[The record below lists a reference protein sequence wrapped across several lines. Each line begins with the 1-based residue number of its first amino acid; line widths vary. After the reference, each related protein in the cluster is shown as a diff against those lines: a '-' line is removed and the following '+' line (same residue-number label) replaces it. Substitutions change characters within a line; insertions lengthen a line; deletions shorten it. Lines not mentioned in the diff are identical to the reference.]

1 MKVAV
6 IGSAA
11 SEIISSCNVTIS
23 SLAKGGH
30 KVYAIIA
37 PSESSESSLT
47 SSSEITTEQKLLA
60 EVGVVQTFH
69 IEKFD
74 YSAITQA
81 NADAVNVHIRDVNPS
96 LVIMPSW
103 KSSSHMRRILARVS
117 LIACRGIGTVLMYEH
132 DTNKTDFVPSVIF
145 EVSVEPASIERQDNI
160 AKTTTTTGIVQS
172 EEDINKRDLTDNFM
186 QENKHSKT
194 ALKPE
199 VIKEKF
205 ESHRTLLL
213 EEDGLF

>member
-6 IGSAA
+6 IGSTA
-11 SEIISSCNVTIS
+11 SEIVSSCNVTIS

-37 PSESSESSLT
+37 PLELSKSSSLT
-47 SSSEITTEQKLLA
+47 SSSEQQNLLA
-60 EVGVVQTFH
+60 EIGVERTFL
-69 IEKFD
+69 IDTFD

-81 NADAVNVHIRDVNPS
+81 NADAVNVYIKDINPS

-103 KSSSHMRRILARVS
+103 KSPSYLRRILARVS

-132 DTNKTDFVPSVIF
+132 DTNKTDFVPSIIF
-145 EVSVEPASIERQDNI
+145 EVSVEPTSIEHQDNNF
-160 AKTTTTTGIVQS
+160 AKTTITGIVQS
-172 EEDINKRDLTDNFM
+172 EEDIKKRAFTNNSML
-186 QENKHSKT
+186 EGKHSKT
-194 ALKPE
+194 IRPE

-213 EEDGLF
+213 EEGGLF

>member
-6 IGSAA
+6 IGSTA

-37 PSESSESSLT
+37 PLELSKSSSSLT
-47 SSSEITTEQKLLA
+47 SSSEQQNLLA
-60 EVGVVQTFH
+60 EIGVERTFL
-69 IEKFD
+69 IDTFD

-81 NADAVNVHIRDVNPS
+81 NADAVNAYIKDINPS

-103 KSSSHMRRILARVS
+103 KSPSYLRRILARVS

-132 DTNKTDFVPSVIF
+132 DTNKTDFVPNIIF
-145 EVSVEPASIERQDNI
+145 EVSVEPTSIEHQDNNF
-160 AKTTTTTGIVQS
+160 AKTTITGIVQS
-172 EEDINKRDLTDNFM
+172 EEDIKKRAFTNNSML
-186 QENKHSKT
+186 EGKHSKT
-194 ALKPE
+194 IRPE

-213 EEDGLF
+213 GEGGLF

>member
-11 SEIISSCNVTIS
+11 SEIISSCNVTIA

-37 PSESSESSLT
+37 PSESSLT

-60 EVGVVQTFH
+60 ESGVVQTFL
-69 IEKFD
+69 IKTFD

-81 NADAVNVHIRDVNPS
+81 NADAINVHIRDINPS

-117 LIACRGIGTVLMYEH
+117 LIACRGIGSVLMYEH
-132 DTNKTDFVPSVIF
+132 DTNKTDFVPSVVF
-145 EVSVEPASIERQDNI
+145 EVSVEPAFIERQDNI
-160 AKTTTTTGIVQS
+160 AKTTAVTTGIVQS
-172 EEDINKRDLTDNFM
+172 EEDINKRDLPDNSV

-194 ALKPE
+194 TIKPE
-199 VIKEKF
+199 GIKEKF